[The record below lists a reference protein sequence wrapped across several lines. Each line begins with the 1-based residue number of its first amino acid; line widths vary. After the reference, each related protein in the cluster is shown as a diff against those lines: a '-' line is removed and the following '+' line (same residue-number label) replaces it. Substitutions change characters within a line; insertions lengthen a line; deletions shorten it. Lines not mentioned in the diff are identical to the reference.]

1 MYVYN
6 YYLYSSMYIVLFYGT
21 VAGYSESRELKR
33 SARRKRII
41 LGEKH
46 NFFITRNQ
54 HFLGSDGFVSRV
66 DVT

>member
-1 MYVYN
+1 
-6 YYLYSSMYIVLFYGT
+6 MYIVLFYGT
-21 VAGYSESRELKR
+21 VAGYSESKELKR

-41 LGEKH
+41 LGEQH
-46 NFFITRNQ
+46 NFFVTRNQ